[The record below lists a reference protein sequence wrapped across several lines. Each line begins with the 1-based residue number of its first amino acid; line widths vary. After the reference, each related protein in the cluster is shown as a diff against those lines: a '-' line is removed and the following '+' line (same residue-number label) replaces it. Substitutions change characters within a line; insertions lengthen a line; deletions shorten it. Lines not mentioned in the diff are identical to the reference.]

1 MTRQINPFGLRMP
14 PELKEAIQAS
24 ADKSRR
30 SLNAEVVLRLQRSL
44 EMEPL
49 IMADLTPGELI
60 REPSAKYESLLSLLI
75 DRIKSLPPKKQ
86 RALLELLE
94 K

>member
-1 MTRQINPFGLRMP
+1 MP
-14 PELKEAIQAS
+14 QELKEAIQAA

-30 SLNAEVVLRLQRSL
+30 SLNAEIVLRLQRSL

-49 IMADLTPGELI
+49 IMADLNPGELI
-60 REPSAKYESLLSLLI
+60 REPSAKYDSLLSLLV
-75 DRIKSLPPKKQ
+75 DKIKTLPPKKQ

-94 K
+94 Q